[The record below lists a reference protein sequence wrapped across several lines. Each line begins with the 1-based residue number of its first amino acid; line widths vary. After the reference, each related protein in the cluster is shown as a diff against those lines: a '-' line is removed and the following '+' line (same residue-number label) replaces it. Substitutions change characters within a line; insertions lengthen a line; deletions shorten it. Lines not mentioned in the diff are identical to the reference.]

1 MDERIGNVE
10 SLDPHPSVIV
20 RFIQSAA
27 EKTWPSDVALFQDYF
42 DHLGCELDVV
52 DDPAG
57 TEPPAVTRGLFTTTD
72 IRTDGASWAAL
83 DGLLS
88 SLNFFAYQHEQ
99 DVAAAV
105 VAGYEGV
112 RAGLKDLFG
121 PSPDEQTDGRG
132 NRSAMWRTQDVL
144 IELYAHVTEAP
155 ALQVGISHRE
165 CNAIYERLLAHTA
178 FKPNP

>member
-52 DDPAG
+52 DDLAG
-57 TEPPAVTRGLFTTTD
+57 TEPPGRD
-72 IRTDGASWAAL
+72 SRIIYNDGYSDRWCLWAAL

-112 RAGLKDLFG
+112 RAGLEDFVCIMRPMSG
-121 PSPDEQTDGRG
+121 PMDTVIVQLSGGPGR
-132 NRSAMWRTQDVL
+132 SD
-144 IELYAHVTEAP
+144 
-155 ALQVGISHRE
+155 
-165 CNAIYERLLAHTA
+165 
-178 FKPNP
+178 